1 MCVFFLALYVI
12 SRRKRERETF
22 LVRFIEQS
30 NHNQALHWPISTSTR
45 FSLSL
50 FLITVAFLIFVSVFF
65 VASFASLFF
74 FLSNET
80 VLCLFYEEL
89 FTFLG
94 IMMSKRN
101 LLDLKTGNFFMLGFF
116 SAFFYTFLSCR
127 SLINNSSNVNFLNV
141 YCFGG
146 LECLE
151 NGFFGGSWWTEL
163 GDWREL

>member
-1 MCVFFLALYVI
+1 MCVVFLSIRDLKEK
-12 SRRKRERETF
+12 RREKERETF

-50 FLITVAFLIFVSVFF
+50 FLITAAFLIFVSVFF
-65 VASFASLFF
+65 CFFFRSRHFF

-101 LLDLKTGNFFMLGFF
+101 LLDLKTGNFFHAEIFF
-116 SAFFYTFLSCR
+116 LPFFYSFLSCR

-151 NGFFGGSWWTEL
+151 NDFFWGS
-163 GDWREL
+163 